1 MQETNRGLQEKTE
14 LRQRMDTF
22 LARSQEP
29 SAPYTTVVLGK
40 EFLVLPAVFSP
51 HYYHETAFFTEQVV
65 RLLHAD
71 EAYLDLGCG
80 VGVTAIF
87 AALHGARVTA
97 LDINPAA
104 VENTTVNAQRHQ
116 VSERVT
122 VAQSDVYSALSP
134 GQRFDTIYWNVP
146 FAYRAEGTS
155 LTPLEEAIYDPGY
168 RKNREFIGGAHQH
181 LEPGGQLL
189 LGVSS
194 TLGDVDAVNAFAA
207 EADLHFTQIAE
218 LIVDGAPYEIRMQL
232 LQARV

>member
-1 MQETNRGLQEKTE
+1 MPDADRGLQDKTE
-14 LRQRMDTF
+14 LRQRMDTL

-29 SAPYTTVVLGK
+29 EVPYTTLVLGK

-51 HYYHETAFFTEQVV
+51 RYYYETAFFTEQVV
-65 RLLHAD
+65 GLLHAD

-80 VGVTAIF
+80 VGVTAVF

-104 VENTTVNAQRHQ
+104 VENTTINAQRHQ

-134 GQRFDTIYWNVP
+134 GQQFGTVYWNAP

-155 LTPLEEAIYDPGY
+155 LTALEEAIDDPGY
-168 RKNREFIGGAHQH
+168 RKNREFIGGTRQH
-181 LEPGGQLL
+181 VEPGGQLL
-189 LGVSS
+189 LGVFS

-218 LIVDGAPYEIRMQL
+218 LIVTGAPYEIRMQL
-232 LQARV
+232 LQARM

>member
-1 MQETNRGLQEKTE
+1 MPDADRGLQDKTE

-29 SAPYTTVVLGK
+29 GVPYTTVVLGK
-40 EFLVLPAVFSP
+40 EFLMLPTVFSP
-51 HYYHETAFFTEQVV
+51 RYYHETAFFTEQVV
-65 RLLHAD
+65 RLLRAD

-80 VGVTAIF
+80 VGVTAVF

-104 VENTTVNAQRHQ
+104 VENTTVNVERHQ
-116 VSERVT
+116 VGERVT

-134 GQRFDTIYWNVP
+134 GQQFDTIYWNAP

-155 LTPLEEAIYDPGY
+155 LTALEEAIYDPGY
-168 RKNREFIGGAHQH
+168 RKNREFIDGAHQH
-181 LEPGGQLL
+181 LNPGGQLL
-189 LGVSS
+189 LGMSS

-207 EADLHFTQIAE
+207 EADLHFMQIAE
-218 LIVDGAPYEIRMQL
+218 LIVTGAPYEIRMQL